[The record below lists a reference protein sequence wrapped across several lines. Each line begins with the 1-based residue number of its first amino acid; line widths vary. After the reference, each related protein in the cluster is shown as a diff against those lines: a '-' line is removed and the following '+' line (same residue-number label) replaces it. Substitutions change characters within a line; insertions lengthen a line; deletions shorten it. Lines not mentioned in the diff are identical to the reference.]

1 MAFRANG
8 KREMFYTWKSSKMQ
22 DVKLLRSY
30 PIPLVRKFNQ
40 ITALSLISVLIF
52 YTSLCSASDIRV
64 VLTGNTTD
72 LKNSASLFE
81 VMERYCSKESSPVLW
96 VLNGD
101 IFPSGAS
108 EEQVSQWQSKASTLL
123 DRFPQLQILVSQG
136 DRDWDDSGKNG
147 WGKIQSLE
155 KLLVRNKHDRFHV
168 FIERG
173 CPGPWTFSFS
183 PLLQVVIINSQWW
196 NHPFEKPTPSTNVCE
211 IADTDIFIE
220 ELEGILDESVN
231 KNVLILSHFPLESLG
246 NYGGRFPLASHL
258 ILPVV
263 GSAVVGF
270 HQNVGTRKDISNIE
284 FDAFRHKLDGVLQ
297 NYSSLVF
304 ASAHELNHSI
314 LKAGD
319 NFYINSGAMDGDIML
334 PPVTA
339 LYLPL
344 LNRDLLKS
352 DIRTMVK

>member
-1 MAFRANG
+1 MRL
-8 KREMFYTWKSSKMQ
+8 T
-22 DVKLLRSY
+22 SY
-30 PIPLVRKFNQ
+30 PAPSNPRFKPITCCSLLLISLLLFS
-40 ITALSLISVLIF
+40 ISLCTAL
-52 YTSLCSASDIRV
+52 DIKI

-81 VMERYCSKESSPVLW
+81 VMERYCSKEPSPVLW

-101 IFPSGAS
+101 IFPLGAS
-108 EEQVSQWQSKASTLL
+108 DEQVSQWQTKANTFL
-123 DRFPQLQILVSQG
+123 DRFPQLQILVNQG
-136 DRDWDDSGKNG
+136 DRDWDDSGKSG
-147 WGKIQSLE
+147 WEKIQSLE
-155 KLLVRNKHDRFHV
+155 KFLVGNKHDRFHV

-196 NHPFEKPTPSTNVCE
+196 NHPFEKPIPSTNACE
-211 IADTDIFIE
+211 VADTDIFIE
-220 ELEGILDESVN
+220 ELEEILDESGN
-231 KNVLILSHFPLESLG
+231 KNVLMLSHFPLESLG

-258 ILPVV
+258 MLPVV

-270 HQNVGTRKDISNIE
+270 HQNVGTRKDISNTQ

-319 NFYINSGAMDGDIML
+319 NFYINSGAMDGGHY
-334 PPVTA
+334 VASSNRA
-339 LYLPL
+339 LFTSSESGFIEIAYKDDGEVSYQFYL
-344 LNRDLLKS
+344 
-352 DIRTMVK
+352 VKII